1 MSNSMNS
8 KEESIAKY
16 KKLRGKRAGLIFVI
30 AAGLAAMTVVAFAVG
45 GSSVGLADI
54 FSSIGDFITGNETVT
69 DTQRYIALEIRLPR
83 VLTGIA
89 AGSSLALAGLLMQGI
104 FQNPLVSPYTL
115 GISSAA
121 SFGASLA
128 IIFLSGISSVIMGSY
143 MTPLLAFG
151 FSVIAM
157 VLVFVVAKVGGYSTK
172 TLVLMGVA
180 IGYLF
185 SSLVSLL
192 KYVANV
198 DSLPDLVY
206 WQMGSVAHTTWVQFY
221 IILGVLAVCI
231 ILSMILSWDLNIMT
245 LGKDEATALGVNFK
259 RIQTITFIM
268 TTILTAVTVSFTGVI
283 GFVGLVA
290 PHVTRMLVGN
300 DYRFCVPAS
309 ALTGALLLLAA
320 DTIARTVIAPS
331 ELPVGI
337 ITSIVGVPF
346 YLYLVLRRNKNI

>member
-1 MSNSMNS
+1 M
-8 KEESIAKY
+8 Y
-16 KKLRGKRAGLIFVI
+16 KKKFRVQRLNVLPVRKYRS
-30 AAGLAAMTVVAFAVG
+30 
-45 GSSVGLADI
+45 SSVRRTY
-54 FSSIGDFITGNETVT
+54 FE
-69 DTQRYIALEIRLPR
+69 
-83 VLTGIA
+83 
-89 AGSSLALAGLLMQGI
+89 
-104 FQNPLVSPYTL
+104 
-115 GISSAA
+115 
-121 SFGASLA
+121 
-128 IIFLSGISSVIMGSY
+128 
-143 MTPLLAFG
+143 
-151 FSVIAM
+151 
-157 VLVFVVAKVGGYSTK
+157 
-172 TLVLMGVA
+172 
-180 IGYLF
+180 
-185 SSLVSLL
+185 
-192 KYVANV
+192 
-198 DSLPDLVY
+198 
-206 WQMGSVAHTTWVQFY
+206 
-221 IILGVLAVCI
+221 CI

>member
-1 MSNSMNS
+1 MSS

-16 KKLRGKRAGLIFVI
+16 KKLKGKRAGLIFVL
-30 AAGLAAMTVVAFAVG
+30 AAGLAAMTIIAFAVG
-45 GSSVGLADI
+45 GSSVGLADM
-54 FSSIGDFITGNETVT
+54 FASIGDYITGAGDVS
-69 DTQRYIALEIRLPR
+69 DTQKYIALDIRLPR
-83 VLTGIA
+83 VLTGIVSGA
-89 AGSSLALAGLLMQGI
+89 ALALAGLLMQGI

-115 GISSAA
+115 GISNAA

-128 IIFLSGISSVIMGSY
+128 IIFFSGVSAVTMGYY
-143 MTPLLAFG
+143 MTPLLAFS

-172 TLVLMGVA
+172 TLVLTGVA

-185 SSLVSLL
+185 SSLVSLM

-206 WQMGSVAHTTWVQFY
+206 WQMGSVAHTTWIQFY
-221 IILGVLAVCI
+221 IILGVFGVCTVI
-231 ILSMILSWDLNIMT
+231 SLILSWDLNIMT

-300 DYRFCVPAS
+300 DYRYCIPAS
-309 ALTGALLLLAA
+309 ALTGSLLLLAA

-337 ITSIVGVPF
+337 ITSLVGVPF
-346 YLYLVLRRNKNI
+346 YIYLVLRRNKNI